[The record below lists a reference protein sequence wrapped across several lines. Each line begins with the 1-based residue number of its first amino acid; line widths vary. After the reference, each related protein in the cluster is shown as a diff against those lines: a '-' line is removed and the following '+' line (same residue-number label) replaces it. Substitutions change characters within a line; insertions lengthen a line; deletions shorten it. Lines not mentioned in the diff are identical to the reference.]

1 MEEIKKHYSKLVK
14 WHLFIKVI
22 PILILIAILKFLFD
36 KYGLEIITLNALFTS
51 LIAGTIFLIGFVMN
65 GVLSDYKESEKN
77 PSEMAASLE
86 SLYDEIYIL
95 NKNKNTKLTN
105 DFLKYYEEFLISIP
119 LWFYKKEKTKNMLLK
134 LQKMNEYFAELE
146 PVMQATFLNRMK
158 AEQSNLRK
166 MILRVNN
173 VRDLSFVQ
181 SAYAILETLAF
192 FIIIGFLILK
202 IGTIYEDIIFTC
214 LTSFFI
220 IYMILLIKDLDNPFE
235 YTKKGEKEGT
245 VVSIKPILDLK
256 ERLIKSKK

>member
-1 MEEIKKHYSKLVK
+1 MVLHKNYHNLIK

-22 PILILIAILKFLFD
+22 PILIVIGVLKLLFN
-36 KYGLEIITLNALFTS
+36 KYGLEILTLNALFTS

-65 GVLSDYKESEKN
+65 GVLSDYKESEKI

-86 SLYDEIYIL
+86 TLYDEIYIL

-105 DFLKYYEEFLISIP
+105 DFLKYYEDFLVSMPI
-119 LWFYKKEKTKNMLLK
+119 WYYKNVKTKDMLIK
-134 LQKMNEYFAELE
+134 LQKMNDYFAELE
-146 PVMQATFLNRMK
+146 PIMQANFLNRMK
-158 AEQSNLRK
+158 TEQSNLRK

-192 FIIIGFLILK
+192 FIIVGLFTLK
-202 IGTIYEDIIFTC
+202 IGTLFEEIFFTV
-214 LTSFFI
+214 LVSFLM

-235 YTKKGEKEGT
+235 YISGKEKEVT
-245 VVSIKPILDLK
+245 VVSIKPIIDLK
-256 ERLIKSKK
+256 ERLIKTKK